1 MSHSSFTPVRAAALL
16 IVAAMLL
23 PLAACAQDGS
33 RAQRFAAKAQQRF
46 DAADTNHDGMISR
59 DEAQQGLPRIAQ
71 HFDDV
76 DTNHDGQ
83 LSREELGAY
92 LKSLRAARQSG

>member
-1 MSHSSFTPVRAAALL
+1 MSHSSRIPVRAAALL

-23 PLAACAQDGS
+23 PLAACAQDGG
-33 RAQRFAAKAQQRF
+33 RAQRFAAKAQERF
-46 DAADTNHDGMISR
+46 AAADTNHDGLISR

-76 DTNHDGQ
+76 DTDHDGQ

-92 LKSLRAARQSG
+92 LRSLRAARQSG

>member
-1 MSHSSFTPVRAAALL
+1 MSHSSFNPLRAATLL
-16 IVAAMLL
+16 IAAAMLL

-46 DAADTNHDGMISR
+46 DAADANHDGMISR
-59 DEAQQGLPRIAQ
+59 EEAQQGMPRIAQ

-76 DTNHDGQ
+76 DSNHDGQ